1 VGTLSLVLRNQMD
14 VADINTGGA
23 TKGTLLGKAPE
34 APQVKV
40 VTQTQTRTV
49 VKTRTVAA
57 QPHAGN
63 CVGVLSGIQGGV
75 ECF

>member
-1 VGTLSLVLRNQMD
+1 MD

-23 TKGTLLGKAPE
+23 TKGTLLGKKPE
-34 APQVKV
+34 APAVKV
-40 VTQTQTRTV
+40 VTQTATRTV

-57 QPHAGN
+57 QPARSGN
-63 CVGVLSGIQGGV
+63 CIGVLAGMQGGV